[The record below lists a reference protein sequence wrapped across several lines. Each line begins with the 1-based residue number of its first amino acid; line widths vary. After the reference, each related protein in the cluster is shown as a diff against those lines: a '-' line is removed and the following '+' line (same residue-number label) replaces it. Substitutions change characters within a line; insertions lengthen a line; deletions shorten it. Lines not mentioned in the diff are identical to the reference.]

1 MFYKIL
7 LIILYVYTLYIHII
21 IAWPW
26 TFIHTFIHI
35 IFYKII
41 MDIPEKITHNV
52 PAVGEVLG
60 ARTGKRKGNPFHK
73 PLRFQG
79 T

>member
-1 MFYKIL
+1 MIMSILNLLNIFKLYKKL
-7 LIILYVYTLYIHII
+7 YTLIKLS
-21 IAWPW
+21 
-26 TFIHTFIHI
+26 I
-35 IFYKII
+35 IFRAQIS
-41 MDIPEKITHNV
+41 HNV

-60 ARTGKRKGNPFHK
+60 ARIGKRKGNPFHT

>member
-1 MFYKIL
+1 MSPVTPGKI
-7 LIILYVYTLYIHII
+7 
-21 IAWPW
+21 A
-26 TFIHTFIHI
+26 F
-35 IFYKII
+35 
-41 MDIPEKITHNV
+41 NV

-60 ARTGKRKGNPFHK
+60 ARIGKRKGNPFYT